1 VQQIPELINSTP
13 TTYAVKLSPGV
24 RDAASEDGAI
34 LLDIDNGS
42 CLSLNAVGAKIWQ
55 MLKQEWQE
63 DRIVMALQQEFTTI
77 PISQLQ
83 QDYLDFVKE
92 LERNNLV
99 QIERY
104 TKNPVTA
111 CPTQ

>member
-1 VQQIPELINSTP
+1 MQRIPELINSNRI
-13 TTYAVKLSPGV
+13 TYAVKLSAGV
-24 RDAASEDGAI
+24 RDAVSADGAI
-34 LLDIDNGS
+34 LLDIDDGS

-63 DRIVMALQQEFTTI
+63 DRIVVALQQEFTTV
-77 PISQLQ
+77 PISQLR
-83 QDYLDFVKE
+83 QDYLDFVEE

-104 TKNPVTA
+104 PKA
-111 CPTQ
+111 L